1 VTYEEERG
9 RKRMISSALTFEDD
23 TMSSHSGSEE
33 FQEDSGELASGDV
46 NWAILT
52 PHRTSQ

>member
-1 VTYEEERG
+1 VSTPPSFEV
-9 RKRMISSALTFEDD
+9 ISSALTFEDD

-52 PHRTSQ
+52 PHRTLQ